1 MLLVRLD
8 GPLLQG
14 LLLGPSVPLVLLLNV
29 FLPLLLNLDLQVFKF
44 LLFFLDLLNFLI
56 NYSLGSLELLR
67 ISAHRIEDTAQLFLI
82 C

>member
-1 MLLVRLD
+1 LLLVQLD

-14 LLLGPSVPLVLLLNV
+14 LLLGPSVPLMLLLNV
-29 FLPLLLNLDLQVFKF
+29 LLPLLLYLDLQVFKF

-67 ISAHRIEDTAQLFLI
+67 VSAYRIEDTAKLFLI
-82 C
+82 R